1 MSANSPTTALADAN
15 TETAP
20 ILKVLGIFTEGTTSF
35 NAEAALL
42 AYGRQFRPVERL
54 PTGLHKGPSCQCYKN
69 CTRALMPFVGTPN
82 PPFLYAEG
90 YALDAEFSI
99 PYQHAWLVNAAGR
112 AIDLT
117 WQETEGAVYY
127 GVTFKLP
134 FVLEAMRSTGVYGV
148 LFNLG
153 LHDRLFSDPAAF
165 QATLCRHGLP
175 SLPRGPIT

>member
-1 MSANSPTTALADAN
+1 MSANSLTTALADTN

-20 ILKVLGIFTEGTTSF
+20 ILKMLGIFTEGATSF

-42 AYGRQFRPVERL
+42 SYGRPFRPVEHL
-54 PTGLHKGPSCQCYKN
+54 PTGLHKGPSGQCFKN

-90 YALDAEFSI
+90 YALDAELGI

-117 WQETEGAVYY
+117 WQETDGAVYY

-134 FVLEAMRSTGVYGV
+134 FVLEAMRSTEVYGV
-148 LFNLG
+148 LFNPG
-153 LHDRLFSDPAAF
+153 LHDRLFSDPAGF
-165 QATLCRHGLP
+165 QATLCRPGLP
-175 SLPRGPIT
+175 GLPRGQIT

>member
-1 MSANSPTTALADAN
+1 MSANSLNTALADTN

-20 ILKVLGIFTEGTTSF
+20 ILKMLGIFTEGATSF

-42 AYGRQFRPVERL
+42 SYGRPFRPVERL
-54 PTGLHKGPSCQCYKN
+54 PTGLHKGPTGQCFKN
-69 CTRALMPFVGTPN
+69 CTRALMPFVGTAS

-90 YALDAEFSI
+90 YALDAELGI
-99 PYQHAWLVNAAGR
+99 PYQHAWLVDAAGR

-117 WQETEGAVYY
+117 WQETDGAVYY

-134 FVLEAMRSTGVYGV
+134 FVLEAMRSTEVYGV

-153 LHDRLFSDPAAF
+153 LHDRLFSDPPAF
-165 QATLCRHGLP
+165 QATLCRPGLP
-175 SLPRGPIT
+175 GLPRGPIT

>member
-1 MSANSPTTALADAN
+1 MSANSLTTALADAN

-20 ILKVLGIFTEGTTSF
+20 ILKMLGIFTEGTTSF

-42 AYGRQFRPVERL
+42 SYGRPFRPVEPL
-54 PTGLHKGPSCQCYKN
+54 PTGLHKGPTGQCFKN
-69 CTRALMPFVGTPN
+69 CTRALMPFVGTAS

-90 YALDAEFSI
+90 YALDAELGI
-99 PYQHAWLVNAAGR
+99 PYQHAWLVDAAGR

-117 WQETEGAVYY
+117 WQETDGAVYY

-134 FVLEAMRSTGVYGV
+134 FVLEAMRSTEVYGV

-153 LHDRLFSDPAAF
+153 LHDRLFSDPAVF
-165 QATLCRHGLP
+165 QATLCRPGLP
-175 SLPRGPIT
+175 GLPRGPIT